1 MDHNQHNLQ
10 NAPAVS
16 TMEVQK
22 LTDWTKEPTVLD
34 LKDDLQAA
42 KPSHDDQSR
51 KIGHWNDLRNI
62 TGTVKMG
69 KIKGRSSVQPKLI
82 RRQAEWR
89 YSALSEPFLSSDKL
103 FNVDPRTFED
113 KFAADQ
119 NELLLNYQFDTKLNK
134 VNFIDEYIRTN
145 VDEGT
150 AVTRVGWERI
160 TEPRMKEVPIFQ
172 YMSIVHEEEM
182 QMLQQA
188 AQMKEENPNG
198 YLDLPEE
205 LRASVDYM
213 AETGTPV
220 SASIVGTEQVQ
231 EDKIIENHPTVEILH
246 PDNVFL
252 DPTANGDYTKANFI
266 VISYETSKAELIKD
280 GRFKNL
286 DHVNWSANSV
296 LAEPDHYSS
305 TPLDYATK
313 DDLRKKVV
321 AYEYWGNIDIEGK
334 DTLTPITAT
343 WIGDTMVRMALNPFP
358 DQKPPFVIST
368 YLPVKRKVFGEPDA
382 EILEDNQAILGA
394 LTRGMVDSMGRSANA
409 QQGFS
414 KNFLDVTNKR
424 RFDAGK
430 DYEFNQGS
438 DPRTN
443 IYQHTYPEIP
453 QSAVTMINLQNQ
465 EAEALSGV
473 KAFAG
478 GVSGDSYGDVAT
490 GIKGAL
496 DASSKREM
504 NILRRM
510 ASGIRAI
517 GSKIAAMNAVFLS
530 EEEVVRVTNK
540 KFVPV
545 RREDLKGNFDLK
557 VDISTAEVDE
567 QKSNDLGFMLQTMGP
582 KMAPAMSQMI
592 LGEIADLKRMPV
604 LAEQIRRFKPEP
616 DPMEEQLKMLEME
629 KLKMEVAKL
638 QSEVELNN
646 ARAMEVET
654 EAVLQKIEAENE
666 SNGINHK
673 RALQIQKGQANGNAS
688 LEVTKS
694 LLKPTKEGEKAPDVE
709 TAIGYNQLAKM
720 LDTPAPQP
728 E

>member
-1 MDHNQHNLQ
+1 
-10 NAPAVS
+10 
-16 TMEVQK
+16 MEVQK